1 MGDNDIITTT
11 SDIADPD
18 MQKFLHEGLPYNSE
32 EDAELQN
39 ALKVSSEVDMTLAY
53 SSEKLANLE
62 NLLLHVLAAEDDIEA
77 INFENDNIF
86 AEFIEKAFTFDL
98 LYAILNIEL
107 RGLDHLMADLQ
118 NLTVDALNKMSSCQ
132 HSTELLAGLAGKMHD
147 SENVL
152 KRSQER
158 ILGIKIQLAKL
169 QMTSFIFKN
178 NEYKLDWDLG
188 VKEELHLATTEW
200 KPQMRIVEQR
210 RVLRMLE
217 ISLGRELELEKKLME
232 FRQNEEDL
240 KLKIR
245 LSEQVAVGMEEA
257 AKAAWGSFL
266 EADNRAE
273 VLMGISKGLLGKL
286 QNVDWNFTN
295 ASKREEE
302 LKSNLIDCIRQLNE
316 KGALVQKLNCSIT
329 QLTSENAEVTTLRER
344 VQMLEEKLSQAESRL
359 TEANATSEMSHREL
373 RLREDE
379 IESLRENIYASESR
393 AGSAEEKVSQLT
405 DSNLELTEEVDFLK
419 GSNDSNSKK
428 VSLLEKQLRE
438 LDIQLQHSRASSE
451 ASQEQQNMLYT
462 AIWDMETLIDEL
474 KQKVAEAESKT
485 EISEEQHIILSE
497 TNADLNKE
505 LDFVRSKLEFVETS
519 LDKATLQKRSSAKDI
534 SIKSSLIMDMVM
546 QLAIERERIQKQLTS
561 LTMENKLLRG
571 KLQNQQKGAPVIL
584 QDDKSYD
591 DIEYSPSSGLDSADA
606 KSAENFPGNTTEIT
620 SIDFEVEKAP
630 MNSSLD
636 ENGTGLSSFG
646 SESTTSVLNLE
657 TESSVETRKSRKMY
671 IVMASLVLLLP
682 ILAAHLFHRRLALF
696 RAVDG

>member
-1 MGDNDIITTT
+1 MSNNDMITIT
-11 SDIADPD
+11 SDLADPD
-18 MQKFLHEGLPYNSE
+18 MQKFLHE
-32 EDAELQN
+32 DVELQN
-39 ALKVSSEVDMTLAY
+39 ALKVSSEVDTTIAY
-53 SSEKLANLE
+53 ASEKLANLD

-77 INFENDNIF
+77 INFENDNIS

-107 RGLDHLMADLQ
+107 RGLDNVMADLQ
-118 NLTVDALNKMSSCQ
+118 DLTVDALNKMSSCQ
-132 HSTELLAGLAGKMHD
+132 HSTELLTGLAGKLHD

-232 FRQNEEDL
+232 ARQNEEDL
-240 KLKIR
+240 KSKIR
-245 LSEQVAVGMEEA
+245 LREQVAVGMEEA
-257 AKAAWGSFL
+257 AEAAWGSFL

-273 VLMGISKGLLGKL
+273 VLMGISKGLLGKF

-302 LKSNLIDCIRQLNE
+302 LKSNLIDCIKQLNE
-316 KGALVQKLNCSIT
+316 KGALVQKLNCSVA
-329 QLTSENAEVTTLRER
+329 QLTEDNAEVKALRER
-344 VQMLEEKLSQAESRL
+344 VQTLEEKLTQTESRL
-359 TEANATSEMSHREL
+359 AEANATSERSNQEL
-373 RLREDE
+373 RIREDE
-379 IESLRENIYASESR
+379 IDSLRENVYASESR
-393 AGSAEEKVSQLT
+393 AGIAEDKVSQLT

-451 ASQEQQNMLYT
+451 ASQEQQNMLYS

-474 KQKVAEAESKT
+474 KQKVAEGESKKD
-485 EISEEQHIILSE
+485 IAEEQNIILSE
-497 TNADLNKE
+497 TNSDLNKE
-505 LDFVRSKLEFVETS
+505 LDFLRSKLEFVETS

-546 QLAIERERIQKQLTS
+546 QLAIERERIQKQLSS
-561 LTMENKLLRG
+561 LTMENKFLRG

-591 DIEYSPSSGLDSADA
+591 DTESLSSALDSADT
-606 KSAENFPGNTTEIT
+606 KSAENSPVKKATEIT
-620 SIDFEVEKAP
+620 SVNFEVEKAP
-630 MNSSLD
+630 MSSSLD
-636 ENGTGLSSFG
+636 ENITGLSSSG
-646 SESTTSVLNLE
+646 NESTSSALNLE
-657 TESSVETRKSRKMY
+657 AESLVETRKSGKMY
-671 IVMASLVLLLP
+671 VVMATVVLLLP
-682 ILAAHLFHRRLALF
+682 ILAAHLFHQKLGSLQTL
-696 RAVDG
+696 